1 MSLGLLA
8 AIVIFVIG
16 AVTGTI
22 LRFKVFLLASSVV
35 GRLGDPRDFLRARV
49 LPGIADAGKRSC
61 VRHSDARRRGNRK
74 NAEKCFSAG
83 MNRRKP
89 RDPH

>member
-35 GRLGDPRDFLRARV
+35 GAVWATLVIFSARGSYPV
-49 LPGIADAGKRSC
+49 LLTLVNAVVFVILMLVGAAIGRTL
-61 VRHSDARRRGNRK
+61 K
-74 NAEKCFSAG
+74 NAFLQG
-83 MNRRKP
+83 
-89 RDPH
+89 